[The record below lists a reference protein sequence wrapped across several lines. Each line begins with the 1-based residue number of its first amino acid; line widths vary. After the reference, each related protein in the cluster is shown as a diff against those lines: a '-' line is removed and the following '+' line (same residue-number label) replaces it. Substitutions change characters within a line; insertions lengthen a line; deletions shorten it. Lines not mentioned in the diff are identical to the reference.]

1 MTERT
6 FRLSWPYTVV
16 RAGVARPLLPD
27 AFTFERR
34 SETVPGLLDSGADRS
49 ICSTTVARDAGV
61 DVDTLPVRRMRG
73 VGGLGRGRL
82 CPMDIELVGRRIATE
97 VLIGETELILLGR
110 DVFDFFVFAFD
121 QRAGLVLIEPY

>member
-1 MTERT
+1 M
-6 FRLSWPYTVV
+6 SWPYTIG
-16 RAGVARPLLPD
+16 RAALARPLLPVI
-27 AFTFERR
+27 FTFARR

-73 VGGLGRGRL
+73 VGGVARGRL
-82 CPMDIELVGRRIATE
+82 CPMDIELFGRRIATE

-110 DVFDFFVFAFD
+110 DVFDAFVFGFD